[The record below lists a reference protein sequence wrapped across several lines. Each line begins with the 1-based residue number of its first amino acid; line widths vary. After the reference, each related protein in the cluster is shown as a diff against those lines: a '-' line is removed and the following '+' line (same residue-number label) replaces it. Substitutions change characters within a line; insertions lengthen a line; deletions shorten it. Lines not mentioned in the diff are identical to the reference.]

1 MHRVVVV
8 GAYNEG
14 LTVTGGPIPAPGQTV
29 LAHHVD
35 RGPGGKGANQA
46 IGLRRLGVPVSLVA
60 RLGEDEAGAR
70 AWTRLVTEGLPAD
83 GLLRSPGP
91 TGLAVILVDG
101 SGENAITVAPGVN
114 ANLTAPEAINWAS
127 THDTT
132 HIVVCQLEC
141 GVDLAIGMARWAHAT
156 GQRFVLNPAPALQLP
171 AELLGL
177 TYLLTPNEHELR
189 TLATNAGASPTAD
202 TAEQARA
209 LEDLGVEHV
218 VATLGSHGALW
229 MHAGQARSFPSPPVQ
244 ALDSTGAG
252 DAFTAGLVAAVAE
265 GRTMPEA
272 IDQACRAGA
281 FCVTRRGVID
291 GLPTPEDLS

>member
-1 MHRVVVV
+1 MQRVVVV

-14 LTVTGGPIPAPGQTV
+14 LTVAGGPIPAPGQTV
-29 LAHHVD
+29 LARRVD

-60 RLGEDEAGAR
+60 RLGEDEAGVR
-70 AWTRLVTEGLPAD
+70 AWARLVAERLPAD
-83 GLLRSPGP
+83 GLLRSPGT
-91 TGLAVILVDG
+91 TGLAVILVDD
-101 SGENAITVAPGVN
+101 SGENAITVVPGVN
-114 ANLTAPEAINWAS
+114 ANLTAAEAINWAS
-127 THDTT
+127 THEATD
-132 HIVVCQLEC
+132 IVVCQLEC

-156 GQRFVLNPAPALQLP
+156 GQRFVLNPAPALSLP

-189 TLATNAGASPTAD
+189 TLATNVGASPTAD
-202 TAEQARA
+202 TIEQARA
-209 LEDLGVEHV
+209 LGGLGVEHV
-218 VATLGSHGALW
+218 VVTLGSRGALW
-229 MHAGQARSFPSPPVQ
+229 MHAGQARSFPSRPVQ

-265 GRTMPEA
+265 GQTMPEA

-291 GLPTPEDLS
+291 GLPTPDDLN